1 MEDTSHGSARPLVAP
16 IVAPRVHNFS
26 GPGRAPRA
34 YRGCTVT
41 RPRRGT
47 ARTRSRRRLTTPVAP
62 AHLLRQLVDEANGRA
77 PAAIHLDLG
86 DDAYAGVACW
96 LAGEQRW
103 ARVAVPVAY
112 YSHYD
117 TKVRPVMPG
126 NPISLRA
133 LVRVAEARAR
143 YADWGTG
150 RNSRPT
156 NERLAADT
164 GYSVRTV
171 QRADTA
177 LRLLGLATEVLRG
190 RQRTRTERFASWR
203 VGDRHRGWASVWA
216 LHDVRITLLS
226 PHPHKGSL
234 LDSLLPFSSRKVIS
248 GGAGGHSAH
257 TKSGASRPAS
267 TRQARRGRS
276 PGAAPP
282 REAYL
287 LACAWLR
294 DSRTPRWARRHSPR
308 GWAPALAAL
317 AAHRWTG
324 DDINQLLTDWQGAGG
339 HWLPAHPH
347 KPIGLVRSIISWHLA
362 HNSLDDRPA
371 AAETARI
378 DAERQQR
385 AQQRAA
391 MQAELAESRRARE
404 AGRRARGG
412 PGHTQAFAEL
422 ARVRRRSA
430 DRRAAAAAE
439 DAARREAAVRAARG
453 LPAEPE

>member
-267 TRQARRGRS
+267 TRRARRGRS

-282 REAYL
+282 REGGRGA
-287 LACAWLR
+287 
-294 DSRTPRWARRHSPR
+294 DSRN
-308 GWAPALAAL
+308 PAL
-317 AAHRWTG
+317 
-324 DDINQLLTDWQGAGG
+324 
-339 HWLPAHPH
+339 
-347 KPIGLVRSIISWHLA
+347 
-362 HNSLDDRPA
+362 
-371 AAETARI
+371 RI
-378 DAERQQR
+378 Y
-385 AQQRAA
+385 
-391 MQAELAESRRARE
+391 
-404 AGRRARGG
+404 GR
-412 PGHTQAFAEL
+412 
-422 ARVRRRSA
+422 
-430 DRRAAAAAE
+430 
-439 DAARREAAVRAARG
+439 
-453 LPAEPE
+453 